1 MTKSRAL
8 ALLALTAG
16 GIFFPAVAMAHWLWH
31 YHRRHTT
38 ALLLLTGAAT
48 ASLATVAAA
57 LIPRLMPGGRTLFQG
72 SPAVDRIALTFDDG
86 PREPYTGQVLDI
98 LAAEDVRATFFVLGE
113 NATRHPET
121 IKRMVREGHTVAN
134 HGYDHS
140 IQMFAGPGEAKRQV
154 DLTAAEIARA
164 GIQPPEPYYRAPHG
178 WLNPLARQGI
188 ESAGYRVVGWTRG
201 VWDTANPG
209 IDVIVNRTRELLAPG
224 NILLLHDG
232 WPGDGQA
239 DRSQTVAALPAIIR
253 LARERG
259 LEFATIGE
267 LASPEASHG

>member
-1 MTKSRAL
+1 MTKNRAL
-8 ALLALTAG
+8 ALLALTAS
-16 GIFFPAVAMAHWLWH
+16 GIFFPAAALAHWLWR
-31 YHRRHTT
+31 YRRRRPA
-38 ALLLLTGAAT
+38 ALLLLAGAGG

-72 SPAVDRIALTFDDG
+72 SPAVDTIALTFDDG

-98 LAAEDVRATFFVLGE
+98 LNTEGVPATFFVLGE
-113 NATRHPET
+113 NAARYPDT

-134 HGYDHS
+134 HGFDHS
-140 IQMFAGPGEAKRQV
+140 ILMFASAGEARRQV
-154 DLTAAEIARA
+154 TMTAAEIART
-164 GIQPPEPYYRAPHG
+164 GIGQPEPFYRAPHG
-178 WLNPLARQGI
+178 WLSPLARRGI

-209 IDVIVNRTRELLAPG
+209 VDTIVDRTRTLLAPG

-232 WPGDGQA
+232 WPGEARA

-253 LARERG
+253 LVREQGLDFVTVGEMASGEATRG
-259 LEFATIGE
+259 
-267 LASPEASHG
+267 